1 MKNYFTHFP
10 FVKHD
15 LKNDGKFVVLTNIL
29 RRFKFS
35 NKAELSADVW
45 YPYTLYE
52 EDRPDIIAKKY
63 YGDSKLHWVILLFN
77 QILDPHFQWP
87 MNTVAFENYIKGKYG
102 SRSSAKATIHEYRWI
117 LQEEKMLFDGT
128 KLDKVYVIVDETT
141 ANTIDEIHKEVI
153 TKWDW
158 ESEENEKR
166 RTIKILDRMY
176 LPQVL
181 KEVTNVLRA
190 Y

>member
-1 MKNYFTHFP
+1 
-10 FVKHD
+10 
-15 LKNDGKFVVLTNIL
+15 
-29 RRFKFS
+29 
-35 NKAELSADVW
+35 
-45 YPYTLYE
+45 
-52 EDRPDIIAKKY
+52 
-63 YGDSKLHWVILLFN
+63 
-77 QILDPHFQWP
+77 
-87 MNTVAFENYIKGKYG
+87 
-102 SRSSAKATIHEYRWI
+102 
-117 LQEEKMLFDGT
+117 MLFDGT